1 MKRIITIVLL
11 AVACLI
17 ATSSANAQ
25 VITKATIPFD
35 FTVEQQVLPAGTY
48 LITQVSPGV
57 IDFDNRARFI
67 HLRFGVIPS
76 DSVSERPDRMVFRQY
91 GDRYFLSQLR
101 GGFGE
106 HVSDFYPSRLEKN
119 IRLERSAAVTE
130 LTEEIA
136 LK

>member
-17 ATSSANAQ
+17 TASSANAQ
-25 VITKATIPFD
+25 VVTKATIPFD
-35 FTVEQQVLPAGTY
+35 FAVEQQVLPAGTY

-57 IDFDNRARFI
+57 LDFQNRARLI

-76 DSVSERPDRMVFRQY
+76 DSVSERPNRMIFHQY

-101 GGFGE
+101 GGVGE
-106 HVSDFYPSRLEKN
+106 SVSKFYPSRLEKN
-119 IRLERSAAVTE
+119 IRLEQSAAVTQ

-136 LK
+136 MK